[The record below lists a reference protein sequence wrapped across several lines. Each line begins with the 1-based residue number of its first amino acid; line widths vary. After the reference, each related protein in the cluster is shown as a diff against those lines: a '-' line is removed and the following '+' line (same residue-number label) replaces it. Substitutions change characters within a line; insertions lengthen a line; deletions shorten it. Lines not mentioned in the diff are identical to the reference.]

1 MTELIY
7 KKEAYD
13 IISCAMEVHRELG
26 PGFSEAVY
34 QEALEIEFKL
44 RNIDFYREKELNVF
58 YKGIQLEKKFIA
70 DFICYDKIVVE
81 LKALSDLTGEHE
93 SQVIN
98 YLKATKH
105 KLGILINFGAPS
117 LEFKRLINFPD

>member
-7 KKEAYD
+7 KQEAYH

-26 PGFSEAVY
+26 PGFSEIVY

-44 RNIDFYREKELNVF
+44 RNIHCFREKELNVF

-81 LKALSDLTGEHE
+81 LKALSDFTGEHE
-93 SQVIN
+93 SQVIF
-98 YLKATKH
+98 YLKAT
-105 KLGILINFGAPS
+105 
-117 LEFKRLINFPD
+117 